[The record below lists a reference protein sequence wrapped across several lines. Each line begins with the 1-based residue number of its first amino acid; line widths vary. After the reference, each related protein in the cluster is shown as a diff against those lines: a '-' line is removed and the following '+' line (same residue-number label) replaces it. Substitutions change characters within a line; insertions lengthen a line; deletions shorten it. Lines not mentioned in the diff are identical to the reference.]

1 MTYNRGDRGLFVEG
15 LNMSHLR
22 TNKSWLSA
30 ATVLACALAISCGTT
45 LWQGRM
51 AHGTDDWT
59 FEISEYKDGPN
70 SWTRPDNTTFKPAD
84 GERFLWVK
92 LKIRNNSQRP
102 RSLNVQTCSLDL
114 DGNAALP
121 GLALY
126 DGIVVGQVDLQ
137 KNFDPGEVIERKLA
151 WSYPQD
157 RWPHRLTCAGVDF
170 PLPGPSK

>member
-1 MTYNRGDRGLFVEG
+1 MTNNRGGRGLYVGG
-15 LNMSHLR
+15 LTMSQLQ
-22 TNKSWLSA
+22 TNKSWPWA
-30 ATVLACALAISCGTT
+30 ATVLACTLVSACGTT

-51 AHGTDDWT
+51 AHATDDWT

-70 SWTRPDNTTFKPAD
+70 AWTRPDNTTFKAAD

-114 DGNAALP
+114 DANAALP

-126 DGIVVGQVDLQ
+126 EGILVGQVDLQ
-137 KNFDPGEVIERKLA
+137 KNFDPGEEIERKLA
-151 WSYPQD
+151 WSYPEG